1 MADPN
6 SQRWCLAV
14 AVVLGTDSG
23 ADIFKSTDGGSTW
36 SLLPHDQQAVR
47 RPTFQEFRW
56 VDKKLTGGF
65 HCVDGTPSTQLYM
78 AADTYDGVEAIA
90 GAIGFWGQTA
100 VSSVTDDGDVFE
112 AVNYVYASVEVLRLL
127 ARRRSSQGT
136 LDWVG
141 FLRGSPLFSAMQSVT
156 SAGNNTFYMVGYW
169 LDSWNSTDGD
179 VRSGSSTRSKR

>member
-1 MADPN
+1 
-6 SQRWCLAV
+6 
-14 AVVLGTDSG
+14 
-23 ADIFKSTDGGSTW
+23 
-36 SLLPHDQQAVR
+36 
-47 RPTFQEFRW
+47 
-56 VDKKLTGGF
+56 
-65 HCVDGTPSTQLYM
+65 M

-100 VSSVTDDGDVFE
+100 VSSVTDDGEVFE
-112 AVNYVYASVEVLRLL
+112 AVNYVYVSVEVLRFL

-136 LDWVG
+136 LVWVA

-179 VRSGSSTRSKR
+179 VRSESSTRSKRRMKRTPLTSHRSNFFLGFPPGRVSSPPPMAAR